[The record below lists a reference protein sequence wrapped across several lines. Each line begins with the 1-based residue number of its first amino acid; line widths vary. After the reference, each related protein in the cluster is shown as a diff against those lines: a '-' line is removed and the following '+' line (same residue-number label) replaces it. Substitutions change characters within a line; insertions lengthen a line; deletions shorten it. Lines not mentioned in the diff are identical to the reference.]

1 MKRDQGLIIARQF
14 KNLLL
19 SKGFPIQRV
28 LLFGSVA
35 KGTARD
41 DSDIDIAVIT
51 LPFLPSRIKEGSSIL
66 HTSKDIDLRIETV
79 TLHPEDFDRPFFTLG
94 REIERTGV
102 EV

>member
-1 MKRDQGLIIARQF
+1 MNRTEGLAIARQF
-14 KNLLL
+14 KELLH
-19 SKGFPIQRV
+19 SRGFPIQRV
-28 LLFGSVA
+28 VLYGSVA
-35 KGTARD
+35 KGTARE

-51 LPFLPSRIKEGSSIL
+51 SGFLPSRIKEGSAIL
-66 HTSKDIDLRIETV
+66 LASKDIDIRIETV